1 MKTIEEKRSFNV
13 SPEMIWNIISDLSR
27 SDWVPG
33 VESIT
38 LEDNV
43 RTFKMQGMG
52 RLVEKI
58 VKCDHDALELQY
70 SAIETL
76 APINHHLAKIK
87 LVSKE
92 NESTDFIW
100 TTEIDPEEFADAIHQ
115 GMVSSLDQLELVL
128 SETS

>member
-1 MKTIEEKRSFNV
+1 MKTIVEKRSFNV
-13 SPEMIWNIISDLSR
+13 SPKMIWKIISDLSR

-43 RTFKMQGMG
+43 RTFKMKGMG

-58 VKCDHDALELQY
+58 LKCDHDALELEY

-87 LVSKE
+87 LVSNKDG
-92 NESTDFIW
+92 STEFIW
-100 TTEIDPEEFADAIHQ
+100 TTEIDPEEFADAILQ

>member
-1 MKTIEEKRSFNV
+1 MKIIEEKRSFNV
-13 SPEMIWNIISDLSR
+13 SPQMIWNIISDLSR

-43 RTFKMQGMG
+43 RTFKMKGMG

-58 VKCDHDALELQY
+58 LKCDHDALELEY

-87 LVSKE
+87 LVSNKDG
-92 NESTDFIW
+92 STEFIW
-100 TTEIDPEEFADAIHQ
+100 TTEIDPEEFADAILQ

>member
-1 MKTIEEKRSFNV
+1 MKIIEEKRSFNV
-13 SPEMIWNIISDLSR
+13 SPKRIWEIISDLSR

-43 RTFKMQGMG
+43 RTFKMKGMG

-58 VKCDHDALELQY
+58 LKCDHDALELEY

-87 LVSKE
+87 LVSNE
-92 NESTDFIW
+92 NDSTDFIW
-100 TTEIDPEEFADAIHQ
+100 TTEIDPEEFADAILQ

>member
-1 MKTIEEKRSFNV
+1 MEIIEEKRSFNV
-13 SPEMIWNIISDLSR
+13 SPQMIWNIISDLSR

-43 RTFKMQGMG
+43 RTFKMKGMG

-87 LVSKE
+87 LVSNE

>member
-1 MKTIEEKRSFNV
+1 MKTIEVKRSFNV
-13 SPEMIWNIISDLSR
+13 SPKMIWEIISDLSR

-58 VKCDHDALELQY
+58 LKCDHDALELEY

-87 LVSKE
+87 LVSNE
-92 NESTDFIW
+92 NDSTDFIW
-100 TTEIDPEEFADAIHQ
+100 TTEIDPEEFADAILQ

>member
-1 MKTIEEKRSFNV
+1 MEIIEEKRSFNV
-13 SPEMIWNIISDLSR
+13 SPQMIWNIISDLSR

-43 RTFKMQGMG
+43 RTFKMKGMG

-87 LVSKE
+87 LVSNE

-100 TTEIDPEEFADAIHQ
+100 TTEIDPEEFADAILQ
-115 GMVSSLDQLELVL
+115 GMVSSLDQLEIVL
-128 SETS
+128 SETT

>member
-1 MKTIEEKRSFNV
+1 MKTIEEKRLFNV
-13 SPEMIWNIISDLSR
+13 SPQMIWNIISDLSR

-43 RTFKMQGMG
+43 RTFKMKGMG

-87 LVSKE
+87 LVSNE

-100 TTEIDPEEFADAIHQ
+100 TTEIDPEEFADAIYQ

>member
-1 MKTIEEKRSFNV
+1 MKTIEEKRLFNV

-43 RTFKMQGMG
+43 RTFKMKGMG

-87 LVSKE
+87 LVSNE

-100 TTEIDPEEFADAIHQ
+100 TTEIDPEEFADAINQ

>member
-43 RTFKMQGMG
+43 RTFKMKGMG

-87 LVSKE
+87 LVSNE

-100 TTEIDPEEFADAIHQ
+100 TTEIDPEEVADAIHQ

>member
-13 SPEMIWNIISDLSR
+13 SPKMIWKIISDLSR

-58 VKCDHDALELQY
+58 LKCDHDALELEY

-87 LVSKE
+87 LVSNE
-92 NESTDFIW
+92 NGSTDFIW
-100 TTEIDPEEFADAIHQ
+100 TTEIDPEEFADAILQ

>member
-1 MKTIEEKRSFNV
+1 MKIIEEKRSFNV
-13 SPEMIWNIISDLSR
+13 SPQMIWNIISDLSR

-43 RTFKMQGMG
+43 RTFKMKGMG

-87 LVSKE
+87 LVSNE

-100 TTEIDPEEFADAIHQ
+100 TTEIDPEEFADAILQ

>member
-43 RTFKMQGMG
+43 RTFKMKGMG

-58 VKCDHDALELQY
+58 LKCDHDALELEY

-87 LVSKE
+87 LISDE
-92 NESTDFIW
+92 SESTEFIW
-100 TTEIDPEEFADAIHQ
+100 TTEIDPEEFADAILQ

>member
-13 SPEMIWNIISDLSR
+13 SPQMIWNIISDLSR

-43 RTFKMQGMG
+43 RTFKMKGMG

-87 LVSKE
+87 LVSNE

-100 TTEIDPEEFADAIHQ
+100 TTVIDPEEFADAIHQ

>member
-13 SPEMIWNIISDLSR
+13 SPQMIWNIISDLSR

-43 RTFKMQGMG
+43 RTFKMKGMG

-58 VKCDHDALELQY
+58 LKCDHDALELEY

-87 LVSKE
+87 LISDE
-92 NESTDFIW
+92 SESTEFIW
-100 TTEIDPEEFADAIHQ
+100 TTEIDPEEFADAILQ
-115 GMVSSLDQLELVL
+115 GMISSLDQLELVL